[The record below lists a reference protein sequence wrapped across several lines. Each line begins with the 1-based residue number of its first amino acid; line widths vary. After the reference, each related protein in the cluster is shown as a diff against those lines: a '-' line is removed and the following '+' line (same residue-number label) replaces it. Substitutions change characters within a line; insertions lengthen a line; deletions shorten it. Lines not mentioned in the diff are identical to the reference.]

1 MNSKVNHL
9 EEATA
14 PWNPS
19 PIAFK
24 LATKKYNPG
33 LFRGPLSKAGL
44 ICMWGDVVRE

>member
-1 MNSKVNHL
+1 MHSKVNHL

-24 LATKKYNPG
+24 LATNTTQICSG
-33 LFRGPLSKAGL
+33 APLAKQDSSAFGV
-44 ICMWGDVVRE
+44 M